1 MERETIMAKNIKV
14 RPTGA
19 KGVHG
24 TGKTVLPANKS
35 PQRKTRRKAAAES
48 EAPNEGV
55 ATATRRPKKTKG
67 VLKTGKGKNNS
78 CISKSRVTGEGRS
91 EDSRGAAEK
100 AISAQRVKKEVS
112 LALKPP
118 KPPYPPQEG
127 KVIVKTQQTVTLENR
142 RKVAIGGLRDEFDT
156 KYVSCRAGSCST
168 LTPYA
173 AWHGGSGGASTA
185 LRDQGLVIVTKIGDV
200 GAAVAKLTSF
210 PRAPIVIKSGWSRFG
225 FAQSN
230 GRVVVP
236 DGQPEP
242 LKAFSPASG
251 LLDASG
257 TLEGWIEQVATPI
270 GDHLLASFFMMVM
283 FTASLLRF
291 TNRADNF
298 GFELSGDAGRGKTTL
313 QLLMASAAGPAIG
326 DASTTY
332 WRSLNTTMNALET
345 VMPLYADMPLILD
358 EAGLVHGAGK
368 GDTRAQAMRE
378 MAFRLAA
385 GAVKHRLGEPTGPR
399 SRLVFVL
406 STNRPIA
413 SLLGPAHA
421 AENEA
426 IADRLITLPLLT
438 DRPFGIFDHCP
449 PGYASTGAFADV
461 LKQGA
466 SEHYGHALPVFLQY
480 LVNEEAEYP
489 ERLRRRINRCVD
501 SFVAGSAT
509 DTNDGSRT
517 RVAKAMGLVYAGG
530 RAAQAAGV
538 LPRRYRCLE
547 AAQAALDLHISHGRR
562 PTSFNDRLR
571 ALLRHPGT
579 IDLSKTDIASIPVV
593 VLQKCPQFIYE
604 GRSKQRELVVPVEQ
618 IDRVFS
624 NWNASRNDPD
634 VRQRLKVSSD
644 RNTRDRPVGPKG
656 AERPVYCFDI
666 TDL

>member
-1 MERETIMAKNIKV
+1 MADNINIRKTRV
-14 RPTGA
+14 
-19 KGVHG
+19 KGVCSA
-24 TGKTVLPANKS
+24 GKTLLAVNKG
-35 PQRKTRRKAAAES
+35 PQRKARRLAAAES

-55 ATATRRPKKTKG
+55 AAATRRSPNEVKG
-67 VLKTGKGKNNS
+67 VREAGKGKPNS
-78 CISKSRVTGEGRS
+78 CISKHRVIGQDRS
-91 EDSRGAAEK
+91 GDARGAADK
-100 AISAQRVKKEVS
+100 GISAEREKSKVS
-112 LALKPP
+112 SSPKPP
-118 KPPYPPQEG
+118 KPPYPPQKE
-127 KVIVKTQQTVTLENR
+127 KVIIKAQHTVTLENG
-142 RKVAIGGLRDEFDT
+142 RKVAIGGLCDEFDT
-156 KYVSCRAGSCST
+156 KYVSCCAGSCST
-168 LTPYA
+168 LTRYA

-185 LRDQGLVIVTKIGDV
+185 LRDQGLVIVSGIGDV
-200 GAAVAKLTSF
+200 GAAVAKLTRF
-210 PRAPIVIKSGWSRFG
+210 PRAPIVTKSGWSQFG

-230 GRVVVP
+230 GRVIVP
-236 DGQPEP
+236 EGQPEP

-270 GDHLLASFFMMVM
+270 GNHLLASFFMMVM

-368 GDTRAQAMRE
+368 GDTRGQAMRE

-449 PGYASTGAFADV
+449 PAYASTGAFADA

-480 LVNEEAEYP
+480 LVNEEAEHP
-489 ERLRRRINRCVD
+489 ERLRRKINSCVD
-501 SFVAGSAT
+501 RFVARSAI

-530 RAAQAAGV
+530 LAARAAGV
-538 LPRRYRCLE
+538 LPRTYRFFE
-547 AAQAALDLHISHGRR
+547 AAKAALDLHTSHGRR
-562 PTSFNDRLR
+562 ATSFDDRLR
-571 ALLRHPGT
+571 GLLRHPGT
-579 IDLSKTDIASIPVV
+579 IDLSKTDIASIPVL

-604 GRSKQRELVVPVEQ
+604 GRSKQRELAVPVEQ

-634 VRQRLKVSSD
+634 VRRRLKVSSD
-644 RNTRDRPVGPKG
+644 RNTRDRPVGLKG

-666 TDL
+666 TDLET

>member
-1 MERETIMAKNIKV
+1 MAKTTKIGPAGSKV
-14 RPTGA
+14 VR
-19 KGVHG
+19 G
-24 TGKTVLPANKS
+24 TSKPVLPANKS
-35 PQRKTRRKAAAES
+35 PQRKAGRLAASKS
-48 EAPNEGV
+48 EAPDESV
-55 ATATRRPKKTKG
+55 ATATRRPSKQAKG
-67 VLKTGKGKNNS
+67 VGEMGKGKPKS
-78 CISKSRVTGEGRS
+78 GTSKRRVRGGGRS
-91 EDSRGAAEK
+91 EDPPGAAEK
-100 AISAQRVKKEVS
+100 AISAQRVKTKAP

-118 KPPYPPQEG
+118 KPPYPPQNG
-127 KVIVKTQQTVTLENR
+127 KVMIKAQQTVTLENG
-142 RKVAIGGLRDEFDT
+142 RKIAIGGLRDEFDT

-185 LRDQGLVIVTKIGDV
+185 LRDQGLVIVSKIGDV

-210 PRAPIVIKSGWSRFG
+210 PRAPIVTKPGWSRFG

-230 GRVVVP
+230 GRVIVP

-257 TLEGWIEQVATPI
+257 TLESWIQQVATPI
-270 GDHLLASFFMMVM
+270 SEHLLASFFMMVM
-283 FTASLLRF
+283 FSASLLRF

-345 VMPLYADMPLILD
+345 VMPVYADMPLILD

-368 GDTRAQAMRE
+368 RDTRGQAMRE
-378 MAFRLAA
+378 MAFHLAG

-421 AENEA
+421 AENDA
-426 IADRLITLPLLT
+426 VADRLITLPLLS
-438 DRPFGIFDHCP
+438 DRPFGIFDDCP
-449 PGYASTGAFADV
+449 PAYASTGAFADA

-480 LVNEEAEYP
+480 LVNEEAENP
-489 ERLRRRINRCVD
+489 ERLRRRIKGSVD
-501 SFVAGSAT
+501 RFVAQSAT

-517 RVAKAMGLVYAGG
+517 RVANAMGLVYAGG

-538 LPRRYRCLE
+538 LPRTYRCLE
-547 AAQAALDLHISHGRR
+547 AAQAALDLHTSHGRR
-562 PTSFNDRLR
+562 PTSFADRLR
-571 ALLRHPGT
+571 ALLYHPDT
-579 IDLSKTDIASIPVV
+579 IDLSKTDIGSIPAAT
-593 VLQKCPQFIYE
+593 LKKCPQFIYE
-604 GRSKQRELVVPVEQ
+604 GRSLQRELVVPVEQ
-618 IDRVFS
+618 INRVFS

-644 RNTRDRPVGPKG
+644 RNTRDRPVGLNG

-666 TDL
+666 TDLE